1 MGLLLLKR
9 CIDVGQGEFLKR
21 GGCEPAIDLQRERT
35 TQRLTLLI

>member
-9 CIDVGQGEFLKR
+9 CIDVGQGEFLKS

-35 TQRLTLLI
+35 QRLTLLI